1 MVISEIMGGFGNQLF
16 SYACAYATAKRNNDT
31 LILDKHLY
39 DCGYFRRFQLDQ
51 LNIDCTETLLPPA
64 APFDRYKHPFRTKFY
79 EYRRNRKLPAP
90 IKMVREQNEF
100 AYIPEQ
106 FAYDTNIHLT
116 GYWQNYRYFDQYRQD
131 LLRQYIPKA
140 PFRSEIQELLS
151 TLRSTNSAAIHIRR
165 GDYVNFKGGKCL
177 SPTYYRKALN
187 LLQQSAGP
195 DLRLYIFSDDIPYV
209 KQALSTLPSPIFL
222 SDSLTLNDL
231 EEFYLM
237 SACRHQII
245 ANSTFSWWA
254 AYLNPN
260 PSRRVI
266 APLADLW
273 TNDFYLPDWTAIQ
286 AEIIAS

>member
-79 EYRRNRKLPAP
+79 EYRRNRKLPSP

-140 PFRSEIQELLS
+140 PFRPEIQEQLS

-222 SDSLTLNDL
+222 SDSLTLTDL

-260 PSRRVI
+260 LSRRVI